1 MGGLLCWARRSAI
14 LQFAE
19 VPSAPDK
26 LKAFDA
32 QMRELIAAPG
42 VTESLLSDKPASMQQ
57 LCNMLAEPNWTL
69 TQRAWLLDLVE
80 SLYE

>member
-19 VPSAPDK
+19 VPSALDK
-26 LKAFDA
+26 LKEFDA

-42 VTESLLSDKPASMQQ
+42 VTESLLSDKPGSMQQ
-57 LCNMLAEPNWTL
+57 LCTTLADTSWTL
-69 TQRAWLLDLVE
+69 MQRAWLLDLVE